1 MRPLC
6 IQVHSLSL
14 KSTPFLLS
22 PWESTQFAGAGR
34 AGSGAAPH
42 TVKDAFG
49 ATRGPLRAS
58 LTGGTLRPLTPAHVG
73 RPVAC
78 PPLRPPRPRPLPARA
93 DGRSRAVG
101 RVEPGR
107 DFTRTDAPPQ
117 PSDEGLRALVG
128 AGRRARTAVRSS
140 GSAARPVGWCSR

>member
-1 MRPLC
+1 MPPEYVP
-6 IQVHSLSL
+6 VH
-14 KSTPFLLS
+14 FRS
-22 PWESTQFAGAGR
+22 PRSVTVRVRSVETASGGR

-49 ATRGPLRAS
+49 ATRGPLRGS

-78 PPLRPPRPRPLPARA
+78 PPLCPPRTRTLRLH
-93 DGRSRAVG
+93 GGVRNRAVEG
-101 RVEPGR
+101 REQGR

-117 PSDEGLRALVG
+117 PSIRGRPAH
-128 AGRRARTAVRSS
+128 RRAWTAVRSLV
-140 GSAARPVGWCSR
+140 SAANSVGWRPR